1 MTPSNIASSSPTN
14 WFLLVQTVGIVAGL
28 MFSGWALYLM
38 VRTTRVTNL
47 LQLTQFHRQIW
58 NMVIERPDLREALR
72 HDFSPTTI
80 TDEQRLFIRFLV
92 LHLSASFIATRAGA
106 LFEQEGLATDV
117 ATFFS
122 AGSSG
127 CLGGTETLPHF
138 SICVLC
144 GSGGH
149 SSAGRTTW
157 AATTAVDDGRWNNLK
172 PQH

>member
-122 AGSSG
+122 LPGPAAVWEEQRRFHTSQFVSFVDQAVTAVPGEQLWPLQLLSMMA
-127 CLGGTETLPHF
+127 GGTT
-138 SICVLC
+138 
-144 GSGGH
+144 
-149 SSAGRTTW
+149 
-157 AATTAVDDGRWNNLK
+157 
-172 PQH
+172 